1 MNDLINYAWSEMAA
15 DKYFHIIVRIMITT
29 LQSHQEAVFTD

>member
-1 MNDLINYAWSEMAA
+1 MAIGTHERSEMAA